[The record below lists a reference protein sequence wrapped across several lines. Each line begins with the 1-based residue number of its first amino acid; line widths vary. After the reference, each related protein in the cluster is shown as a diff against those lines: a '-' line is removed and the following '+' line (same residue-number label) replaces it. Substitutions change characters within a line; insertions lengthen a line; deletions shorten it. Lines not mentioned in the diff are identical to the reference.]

1 MTDASFLVPIRRIQ
15 VIAVGIQ
22 MARSQP
28 TVAFDAGFGK
38 AGEDVLALGKRR
50 SPAPND
56 NRELELSLRP
66 ARSRDK
72 QPVCIGSSRTPSFVV
87 VKI

>member
-28 TVAFDAGFGK
+28 TVAFEAGFGK
-38 AGEDVLALGKRR
+38 AGENVLGWVSATR
-50 SPAPND
+50 A
-56 NRELELSLRP
+56 E
-66 ARSRDK
+66 
-72 QPVCIGSSRTPSFVV
+72 
-87 VKI
+87 